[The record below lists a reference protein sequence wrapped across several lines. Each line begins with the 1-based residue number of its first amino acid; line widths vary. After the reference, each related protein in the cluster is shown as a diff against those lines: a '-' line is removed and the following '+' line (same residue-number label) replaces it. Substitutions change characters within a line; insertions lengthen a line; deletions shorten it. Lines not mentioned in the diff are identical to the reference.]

1 MSRKIIAMVL
11 MVLLLFSTL
20 PLTVL
25 AEEINTDGDSNVDW
39 SNGILTSGWLDGTPV
54 IFEGMMTRATE
65 TLSQTMYYEYVWI
78 SRLDPN
84 GPLLIGHW
92 CVDRING
99 EIAYCVEPLNGN
111 SIDGSQLN
119 SSLTWSGL
127 AAWQQE
133 QISQLSVMSV
143 TIRRGTSFVMGKLD
157 IPSI

>member
-1 MSRKIIAMVL
+1 MN
-11 MVLLLFSTL
+11 LLIHFTIL

-25 AEEINTDGDSNVDW
+25 ADDIATGWESVEEGYSIPDRTTGS
-39 SNGILTSGWLDGTPV
+39 LDGATV
-54 IFEGMMTRATE
+54 IFEGMMTRATG
-65 TLSQTMYYEYVWI
+65 TLSQTKYYEYEWI
-78 SRLDPN
+78 SKLDPN
-84 GPLLIGHW
+84 GPTLIGHW

-133 QISQLSVMSV
+133 RISQV
-143 TIRRGTSFVMGKLD
+143 IGMG
-157 IPSI
+157 IPIPAA